1 MAKYTKAVSR
11 LFEYDR
17 TKAVLS
23 CPLCGKFDLETGD
36 RLCSCLEMQRFYGM
50 MDDAAEETINNVQQ
64 ITPHK
69 SRVKVSAAILNKWAD
84 YLDNNKFSN
93 KSFNNSKK

>member
-1 MAKYTKAVSR
+1 MAQYTKAVSW

-36 RLCSCLEMQRFYGM
+36 RLCSCKEMQAFYGM
-50 MDDAAEETINNVQQ
+50 MDDAAEEDPKNVKQINPNKAR
-64 ITPHK
+64 I
-69 SRVKVSAAILNKWAD
+69 KVSGWILDKWKIED
-84 YLDNNKFSN
+84 DQGEDEDEQ
-93 KSFNNSKK
+93 